1 MSHSPSILGLLQRVS
16 KSGKGW
22 RALCPAHD
30 DHNPSLSVLL
40 DQGGGVHFKCFAGC
54 PDAAIREA
62 LGVATRSCSND
73 FRQHGHA
80 SLNGRLIEASYPYV
94 DEKGRLL
101 FEVVRFRPKD
111 FRQRQ
116 PDGRGGWTWNLK
128 GVRLVPF
135 RLDKV
140 AGADPSLPV
149 FIVEGEKDVL
159 SLEANGLLAT
169 CNPGG
174 AGKWRSQFAEYF
186 RGRDIVILPDND
198 LPGESHSKQVAGLL
212 SVVSR
217 SIKIVQ
223 LPGLSPK
230 GDVSDWF
237 SGGGTADNLLELCR
251 SVAMTCS
258 SKPNVAAAEET
269 KAELESI
276 IEDKGRTDL
285 ANARRFVAQFGD
297 ELVYV
302 PAWKRWLSWD
312 GRRWADDHEI
322 GARRLA
328 NEYARGLWQWL
339 AKFGEQ
345 GIGRDELGTVAT
357 FFRQSNKLQG
367 IQAFLRLAESDSR
380 VVCQADQLNSNPC
393 LLNLL
398 NGTLDLESGQLRKHS
413 REDRLTQLEMVEF
426 HPKAICPEWEAT
438 IDLIFDGDKELQ
450 QFVQRILGYSIAG
463 LTSEHILP
471 ICWGD
476 GCNGKSTIWNAMVML
491 LGDYALLA
499 NQELLLPAR
508 SEHPTAKASL
518 FQKRFVAI
526 SEPSQGRALDEAKV
540 KELTGDEIITARRMY
555 ENFWSF
561 RATHTF
567 WLSTNHRP
575 KIRGSDE
582 GIWRRIKLIPF
593 TVDLRKR
600 TEIKKDFARSLVAK
614 EGPGILNWLIK
625 GYQQWRQFGLDEPNS
640 VKEAT
645 TTYRQDE
652 DVVTRFITEH
662 CVVAGKCS
670 VVASDLFRAFESQG
684 GRLSQTVFGMRVA
697 ERFPKVRAHSGPHR
711 NKLIY
716 EGLGLLSQQSEEPR
730 VAQGCA
736 EYC

>member
-1 MSHSPSILGLLQRVS
+1 
-16 KSGKGW
+16 
-22 RALCPAHD
+22 
-30 DHNPSLSVLL
+30 
-40 DQGGGVHFKCFAGC
+40 
-54 PDAAIREA
+54 
-62 LGVATRSCSND
+62 
-73 FRQHGHA
+73 
-80 SLNGRLIEASYPYV
+80 
-94 DEKGRLL
+94 
-101 FEVVRFRPKD
+101 
-111 FRQRQ
+111 
-116 PDGRGGWTWNLK
+116 
-128 GVRLVPF
+128 
-135 RLDKV
+135 
-140 AGADPSLPV
+140 
-149 FIVEGEKDVL
+149 
-159 SLEANGLLAT
+159 
-169 CNPGG
+169 
-174 AGKWRSQFAEYF
+174 
-186 RGRDIVILPDND
+186 
-198 LPGESHSKQVAGLL
+198 
-212 SVVSR
+212 
-217 SIKIVQ
+217 
-223 LPGLSPK
+223 
-230 GDVSDWF
+230 
-237 SGGGTADNLLELCR
+237 
-251 SVAMTCS
+251 
-258 SKPNVAAAEET
+258 
-269 KAELESI
+269 
-276 IEDKGRTDL
+276 
-285 ANARRFVAQFGD
+285 
-297 ELVYV
+297 
-302 PAWKRWLSWD
+302 
-312 GRRWADDHEI
+312 
-322 GARRLA
+322 
-328 NEYARGLWQWL
+328 
-339 AKFGEQ
+339 
-345 GIGRDELGTVAT
+345 
-357 FFRQSNKLQG
+357 
-367 IQAFLRLAESDSR
+367 
-380 VVCQADQLNSNPC
+380 
-393 LLNLL
+393 
-398 NGTLDLESGQLRKHS
+398 
-413 REDRLTQLEMVEF
+413 MVEF

-711 NKLIY
+711 NKLIS